1 MAIGPLTLAH
11 SWPIQQM
18 IESGY
23 FHYFFTGNFFCKKQ
37 GLIFHANC
45 LNLHEM
51 PSPVFRK
58 KKKKKKKKERKK
70 LNVVSQETMLQI
82 SLRSFK
88 NDSNEMS
95 SPLYWKKKSEK
106 NNLNC
111 YLPIFSGLFKA

>member
-1 MAIGPLTLAH
+1 MQIVSICMKYQALF
-11 SWPIQQM
+11 S
-18 IESGY
+18 E
-23 FHYFFTGNFFCKKQ
+23 
-37 GLIFHANC
+37 
-45 LNLHEM
+45 
-51 PSPVFRK
+51 K
-58 KKKKKKKKERKK
+58 KKRKK

-95 SPLYWKKKSEK
+95 SALYWEKKIRK